1 MSKGLI
7 AIVGAVAV
15 VGFAFPSVFQRYQAE
30 LSAEAGRE
38 EIVSPPAAVVE
49 AAAPSTAPLGRSARL
64 TAEPDGHF
72 RTSARFNGR
81 AVPVLVDTG
90 ATYVSISEET
100 ARKLG
105 LVLAPADFRY
115 KAETANGQ
123 TEVALAKLD
132 RVQIGTIEVRDV
144 EVMVSRGKVLS
155 TTLLGMSFLSKL
167 KRFGVEGAT
176 LNLVQ

>member
-30 LSAEAGRE
+30 LSAQSARDE
-38 EIVSPPAAVVE
+38 VVTPPAPIVE
-49 AAAPSTAPLGRSARL
+49 AAAPLGRSARL
-64 TAEPDGHF
+64 KVEADGHY
-72 RTSARFNGR
+72 RTNARVNGR

-90 ATYVSISEET
+90 ATYVSFSEET

-105 LVLAPADFRY
+105 IVLAPAEFRY

-123 TEVALAKLD
+123 TDVALTTVD
-132 RVQIGTIEVRDV
+132 RIQIGTIDVHDV

-155 TTLLGMSFLSKL
+155 TTLLGMSFLNKL
-167 KRFGVEGAT
+167 KRFGVEGET